1 MTANQSK
8 KIFLSHKGSDKN
20 MVIDFKDTLKL
31 LGYDPWLDDD
41 AMPAGTPVDR
51 AIMQGMNDS
60 CAVVF
65 FITASFEDR
74 GYLQT
79 EVDYAIREKY
89 RKGDKFSIITLVFSD
104 AGGNTARIPDLL
116 EPFAWKT
123 PSTHLEA
130 LREIVRALPIAPAT
144 VDWRSQ
150 VTGVAAVPTK
160 QPPEIPDISEEA
172 KTILCAAAKNNG
184 SVMHIRAMGGESIEA
199 GERSLVPDREPR
211 TVARWRA
218 GVKELQNRG
227 YIEDQGHKGE
237 FFQVTSAGY
246 DAADMFAGY

>member
-1 MTANQSK
+1 MTANQST

-79 EVDYAIREKY
+79 EVDYAIR
-89 RKGDKFSIITLVFSD
+89 R
-104 AGGNTARIPDLL
+104 NTGR
-116 EPFAWKT
+116 ETSF
-123 PSTHLEA
+123 PSSH
-130 LREIVRALPIAPAT
+130 
-144 VDWRSQ
+144 
-150 VTGVAAVPTK
+150 
-160 QPPEIPDISEEA
+160 
-172 KTILCAAAKNNG
+172 
-184 SVMHIRAMGGESIEA
+184 
-199 GERSLVPDREPR
+199 
-211 TVARWRA
+211 
-218 GVKELQNRG
+218 
-227 YIEDQGHKGE
+227 
-237 FFQVTSAGY
+237 
-246 DAADMFAGY
+246 